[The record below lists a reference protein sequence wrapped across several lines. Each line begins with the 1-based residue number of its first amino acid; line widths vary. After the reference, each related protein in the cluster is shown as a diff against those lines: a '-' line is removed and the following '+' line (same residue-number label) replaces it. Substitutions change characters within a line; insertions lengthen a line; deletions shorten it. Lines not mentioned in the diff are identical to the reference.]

1 MIRWDRPVSLRQAA
15 FQVMQDAYMA
25 ASANGTLPANAR
37 QIYYAARPKILEL
50 AEKESLD
57 SQYFCQ
63 TLLIEYMREFDVEWD
78 VVWDDRGH
86 FKEPHT
92 KVAFVSGHSMS
103 ADT

>member
-1 MIRWDRPVSLRQAA
+1 
-15 FQVMQDAYMA
+15 MQDAYMA